1 MLDYCK
7 PKTEEYSIMSEK
19 ILIIDDDLDTLRLV
33 GLMLQR
39 QGYQISAATNGQQG
53 LDKAFEEDPDLILL
67 DIMMP
72 DMDGYE
78 VTRRLRRNPST
89 METPILM
96 FTAKTQLD
104 DKVIGFEVG
113 ANDYLTKPTHPSEL
127 QARVKTLLTRAGEK
141 KEIGAISGGNENHG
155 YVIGVLGAR
164 GGLGTTSLAVNLAAS
179 LQARTKSDVIVA
191 EMLPGQGTLSL
202 EMGASNTTGLTN
214 LLAVTKINEIT
225 REKVRDGLVGHPS
238 GVKFLLASDRPRDM
252 HLINQTANYEFV
264 IKRLT
269 SLARFVVL
277 DLGVGLQPFAEKILP
292 LCNEIMIVIEGVPN
306 TIIHATALIDDIAAL
321 GLSKKTIEVVLNN
334 RMRSDTVLP
343 SSQVQTKLGHEI
355 ITTLTPAPELFV
367 QATRMQTPAVVCQP
381 DSLTARQI
389 LKLVDFVIEREALP
403 R

>member
-1 MLDYCK
+1 
-7 PKTEEYSIMSEK
+7 MSEK

-127 QARVKTLLTRAGEK
+127 QARVKTLLSRANDK
-141 KEIGAISGGNENHG
+141 KGAVGAASRDESHG

-164 GGLGTTSLAVNLAAS
+164 GGLGTTSLALNLAAS
-179 LQARTKSDVIVA
+179 LHSRTKSDVIVA
-191 EMLPGQGTLSL
+191 EMLPGQGVLSL
-202 EMGASNTTGLTN
+202 DMGATNPKGLVD
-214 LLAVTKINEIT
+214 LLSVTKLNEIT
-225 REKVRDGLVGHPS
+225 RDKVRESIVGHPPPTM
-238 GVKFLLASDRPRDM
+238 KLLLSDS
-252 HLINQTANYEFV
+252 QAW
-264 IKRLT
+264 
-269 SLARFVVL
+269 
-277 DLGVGLQPFAEKILP
+277 
-292 LCNEIMIVIEGVPN
+292 
-306 TIIHATALIDDIAAL
+306 HA
-321 GLSKKTIEVVLNN
+321 LSSWI
-334 RMRSDTVLP
+334 S
-343 SSQVQTKLGHEI
+343 
-355 ITTLTPAPELFV
+355 A
-367 QATRMQTPAVVCQP
+367 
-381 DSLTARQI
+381 
-389 LKLVDFVIEREALP
+389 
-403 R
+403 

>member
-1 MLDYCK
+1 MLDCYK
-7 PKTEEYSIMSEK
+7 LFLKEYLIMSEK

-53 LDKAFEEDPDLILL
+53 LDKAFDEDPDLILL

-127 QARVKTLLTRAGEK
+127 QARVKTLLSRASEK
-141 KEIGAISGGNENHG
+141 KGAAVSTREEGHG

-164 GGLGTTSLAVNLAAS
+164 GGLGVTSVAVNLAAS
-179 LQARTKSDVIVA
+179 LYARTHA
-191 EMLPGQGTLSL
+191 EILLAELLPGQGALALDLGVDGTR
-202 EMGASNTTGLTN
+202 GLTDLLGVSN
-214 LLAVTKINEIT
+214 LSEIT
-225 REKVRDGLVGHPS
+225 RDRVRESLVGHPS
-238 GVKFLLASDRPRDM
+238 GLKLLLASDRPRDM
-252 HLINQTANYEFV
+252 HLINQLANYEAL
-264 IKRLT
+264 IRRL
-269 SLARFVVL
+269 SGLARFL
-277 DLGVGLQPFAEKILP
+277 TIDMGVGLQPYAEKILP
-292 LCNEIMIVIEGVPN
+292 LCDEVVVVIEGNPN
-306 TIIHATALIDDIAAL
+306 TIIHAKALIADIAAL
-321 GLSKKTIEVVLNN
+321 GIAKNCIRVVLNN
-334 RMRSDTVLP
+334 RVRSDTQLP
-343 SSQVQTKLGHEI
+343 TSQVQAKLEHEI
-355 ITTLTPAPELFV
+355 VTTLTPAPELFA
-367 QATRMQTPAVVCQP
+367 QATRMQTPAVLCQP
-381 DSLTARQI
+381 ESLTARQI
-389 LKLVDFVIEREALP
+389 MKVVDAITERETQP

>member
-1 MLDYCK
+1 
-7 PKTEEYSIMSEK
+7 MSEK

-89 METPILM
+89 MGTPILM

-127 QARVKTLLTRAGEK
+127 QARVKTLLSRATEK
-141 KEIGAISGGNENHG
+141 KEATLANGTSDQSYI
-155 YVIGVLGAR
+155 IGVLGAR
-164 GGLGTTSLAVNLAAS
+164 GGLGATSLAVNLAAT
-179 LQARTKSDVIVA
+179 LHARTHSDVIMA
-191 EMLPGQGTLSL
+191 EMLPGQGALAL
-202 EMGASNTTGLTN
+202 DLGAVDSHGLAD
-214 LLAVTKINEIT
+214 LLGVTKLNEIT
-225 REKVRDGLVGHPS
+225 RERVSDTLVTHASGL
-238 GVKFLLASDRPRDM
+238 KLFLSSDRPRDM
-252 HLINQTANYEFV
+252 HLINQSANYE
-264 IKRLT
+264 IILNRLAG
-269 SLARFVVL
+269 LARFLVL
-277 DLGVGLQPFAEKILP
+277 DLGVGLQPFADKILP
-292 LCNEIMIVIEGVPN
+292 LCNDIMIVIEGVPN
-306 TIIHATALIDDIAAL
+306 TIIHAKALVDDIAAL
-321 GLSKKTIEVVLNN
+321 GINKHNIHVVLNN
-334 RMRSDTVLP
+334 RMRSDTQLP
-343 SSQVQTKLGHEI
+343 SSQVQNKLEHEI
-355 ITTLTPAPELFV
+355 IATLTPAPELFV
-367 QATRMQTPAVVCQP
+367 QATRMQTPAVLCQP

-389 LKLVDFVIEREALP
+389 MKLTDFITEREVLP

>member
-1 MLDYCK
+1 
-7 PKTEEYSIMSEK
+7 MSEK

-67 DIMMP
+67 DVMMP

-78 VTRRLRRNPST
+78 VTRRLRKNPST

-127 QARVKTLLTRAGEK
+127 QARVKTLLSRVGEK
-141 KEIGAISGGNENHG
+141 RDAGGDGRDDAQG
-155 YVIGVLGAR
+155 YLIGVLGAR
-164 GGLGTTSLAVNLAAS
+164 GGLGATTLAVNLASS
-179 LQARTKSDVIVA
+179 LQSRTKSDVIAA
-191 EMLPGQGTLSL
+191 EMLPGQGALALDMGTPSPKGLIDLLSFSKL
-202 EMGASNTTGLTN
+202 
-214 LLAVTKINEIT
+214 NEIT
-225 REKVRDGLVGHPS
+225 REKVRESLTAHPS
-238 GVKFLLASDRPRDM
+238 GVKLLLASDRPRDM
-252 HLINQTANYEFV
+252 HLINQTANYEII
-264 IKRLT
+264 IKRLAG
-269 SLARFVVL
+269 LARFAVL

-292 LCNEIMIVIEGVPN
+292 LCNEVLVVIEGVPN
-306 TIIHATALIDDIAAL
+306 TIIHAKALIDDIAAL
-321 GLSKKTIEVVLNN
+321 GISRKCIHVVLNN
-334 RMRSDTVLP
+334 RIRSDTQLP
-343 SSQVQTKLGHEI
+343 SSQVQTKLEHEI

-367 QATRMQTPAVVCQP
+367 QATRMQTPAVICQP
-381 DSLTARQI
+381 DSLTTRQI
-389 LKLVDFVIEREALP
+389 TKLVDFFTEREAMP

>member
-1 MLDYCK
+1 
-7 PKTEEYSIMSEK
+7 MSEK

-67 DIMMP
+67 DVMMP

-127 QARVKTLLTRAGEK
+127 QTRVKALLSRADVK
-141 KEIGAISGGNENHG
+141 KESVGVMKSDNEG
-155 YVIGVLGAR
+155 FVIGVLGAR
-164 GGLGTTSLAVNLAAS
+164 GGLGTTTLAVNLAAS
-179 LQARTKSDVIVA
+179 LHARTKSDVIVG
-191 EMLPGQGTLSL
+191 EMQPGQGALALDLGLTSSKGLVDLLSL
-202 EMGASNTTGLTN
+202 NKSNEL
-214 LLAVTKINEIT
+214 T
-225 REKVRDGLVGHPS
+225 REKVLDAIESHPS
-238 GVKFLLASDRPRDM
+238 GLKLLLASDRPRDM
-252 HLINQTANYEFV
+252 HLINQIANYELI
-264 IKRLT
+264 IKRLS

-277 DLGVGLQPFAEKILP
+277 DLGMGLQPYAEKVLP
-292 LCNEIMIVIEGVPN
+292 LCDETLVVLEGVPN
-306 TIIHATALIDDIAAL
+306 TIIHTRALIDDIAAL
-321 GLSKKTIEVVLNN
+321 GVSKKKLHVLLNN
-334 RMRSDTVLP
+334 RIRSDTQLP
-343 SSQVQTKLGHEI
+343 SSKVKTKLEHEI
-355 ITTLTPAPELFV
+355 ISTLTPAPELFV
-367 QATRMQTPAVVCQP
+367 QATRVQTPAVLCQP
-381 DSLTARQI
+381 DSLTTRQI
-389 LKLVDFVIEREALP
+389 GKLVDFMTEREAQP